1 MGLPCSVKRNGT
13 GERRGYS
20 ALPMPGVLLN
30 IIAQMFYSTIDF
42 RKTRKILRFLI
53 LIPGGRCL
61 SRSANETCAD
71 FVTGVVERE
80 VPQYSQVCYFKSQV
94 NEGEQQSLSLVLTY
108 SKLKANGI
116 VLGG

>member
-1 MGLPCSVKRNGT
+1 
-13 GERRGYS
+13 
-20 ALPMPGVLLN
+20 MPGVLLN

-80 VPQYSQVCYFKSQV
+80 VPQHTQVLYFKSQV
-94 NEGEQQSLSLVLTY
+94 NGGEQQSLSLVLTY